1 MAKIAVL
8 LIVLGALICPSA
20 ATSGLLDVSTY
31 VNIDEFNCLKQTSTL
46 HLSDCESLPQCRD
59 T

>member
-20 ATSGLLDVSTY
+20 ATSGLDVSTY